1 MIRLYY
7 SPGACSMASHIA
19 LEETGQPYEL
29 QETLLSKDAHKTPE
43 YLAVNPRGKVPAL
56 VVDDKVITENTAIL
70 TYIGR
75 RFPHTGMLPEDP
87 IEQSSC
93 HFADG
98 VVLQHAAH
106 FTARDHAALPFRFAG
121 SALRR
126 RQGNRP
132 PDLLG
137 EPPGD
142 RRVDRRS
149 KVAVGRPLYDGRSLL
164 AWCFTGG
171 ACALNFRCTN

>member
-1 MIRLYY
+1 
-7 SPGACSMASHIA
+7 MASHIA

-29 QETLLSKDAHKTPE
+29 QETLISKDAHKTPE

-75 RFPHTGMLPEDP
+75 GFPQPACCRRTDRAV
-87 IEQSSC
+87 SR

-106 FTARDHAALPFRFAG
+106 LAARNHAALPFR
-121 SALRR
+121 LVRR
-126 RQGNRP
+126 RITKTKETGRRTYWRDLQEIDELIGNRKWA
-132 PDLLG
+132 
-137 EPPGD
+137 D
-142 RRVDRRS
+142 R
-149 KVAVGRPLYDGRSLL
+149 
-164 AWCFTGG
+164 
-171 ACALNFRCTN
+171 